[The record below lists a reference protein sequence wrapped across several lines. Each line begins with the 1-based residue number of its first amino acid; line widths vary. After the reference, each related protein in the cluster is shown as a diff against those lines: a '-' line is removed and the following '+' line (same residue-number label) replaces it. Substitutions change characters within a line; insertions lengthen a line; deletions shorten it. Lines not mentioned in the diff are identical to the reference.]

1 MATSILLRQMILN
14 SQKARRA
21 LMRYVYLYIGIYISI
36 RGSFSPLRYV
46 RLRKHLGLFNK
57 QAQQASAS
65 FPVTQLQACYEDKN
79 EDAGTLGFH
88 YFFQDLHVA
97 QRIYQNKPVRHIDIG
112 SSLSGFVAHVASY
125 REIEVYDIR
134 PLEQTIRNVRFKQCD
149 LMKLNTGDLECTDSI
164 SCLHALEHFG
174 LGRYGDDICFD
185 GYLSGFLN
193 IYKMLKKKGK
203 FYFSVPLG
211 KQRTEFHAHRVF
223 ALKYLL
229 EMMLPYYEI
238 DAFSYIDDSNVFHEN
253 VLITEENLSNNCGCR
268 FGCAIFE
275 LTKK

>member
-1 MATSILLRQMILN
+1 MQINRIFI
-14 SQKARRA
+14 KKVKRVF
-21 LMRYVYLYIGIYISI
+21 MRYVYLYTGIYFSTQ
-36 RGSFSPLRYV
+36 GSFSFRKYFTLKKQLR
-46 RLRKHLGLFNK
+46 LFRK
-57 QAQQASAS
+57 QAKKSSAS
-65 FPVTQLQACYEDKN
+65 FPVTQLQAQYEDKN
-79 EDAGTLGFH
+79 SDAGILIFH

-97 QRIYQNKPVRHIDIG
+97 QRICQNKPIRHIDIG
-112 SSLSGFVAHVASY
+112 SSIGSFVAHVASY

-134 PLEQTIRNVRFKQCD
+134 PMEKTIRNIKFKQCN
-149 LMKLNTGDLECTDSI
+149 LMELNTDDLECTDSI

-185 GYLSGFLN
+185 GYCLGFLN

-229 EMMLPYYEI
+229 EMVTPYYDI
-238 DAFSYIDDSNVFHEN
+238 DAFSYIDDKNVFHEN
-253 VLITEENLSNNCGCR
+253 VIISEENLSNNCGCR